1 MHHSSKLKFFILL
14 VFIVFLQ
21 NNLEA
26 QTEEGTVRIES
37 SAHIDQMLAQKKN
50 YNKSLDKFQGFK
62 IQIYYGSEK
71 ECYEVKE
78 EFKSLYPDIATSII
92 FSTPQWKL
100 QIGNYRTRLE
110 ADHSMVTIKKTNIEI
125 ARTSGVIN
133 SISRG
138 SLLFF
143 K

>member
-1 MHHSSKLKFFILL
+1 MHHSSKLKYFILL
-14 VFIVFLQ
+14 VFIVFVQ

-26 QTEEGTVRIES
+26 QTEDGTVRIES

-50 YNKSLDKFQGFK
+50 YNKSLEKFQGFK

-110 ADHSMVTIKKTNIEI
+110 ADHAMVSIKKEYPSAIVLATEI
-125 ARTSGVIN
+125 DI
-133 SISRG
+133 
-138 SLLFF
+138 

>member
-1 MHHSSKLKFFILL
+1 MRHSSKLKVFILL

-26 QTEEGTVRIES
+26 QTEDGTVRIES

-50 YNKSLDKFQGFK
+50 YNKSLEKFQGFK

-110 ADHSMVTIKKTNIEI
+110 ADHSMVSIKKEYPSAIVLATEI
-125 ARTSGVIN
+125 DI
-133 SISRG
+133 
-138 SLLFF
+138 

>member
-1 MHHSSKLKFFILL
+1 MQHLSKFKFFIALI
-14 VFIVFLQ
+14 FIVFLQ
-21 NNLEA
+21 NNLAA
-26 QTEEGTVRIES
+26 QTEDGTVRIET
-37 SAHIDQMLAQKKN
+37 SAHIDQMLAEKKA

-62 IQIYYGSEK
+62 IQIFYGSEK

-78 EFKSLYPDIATSII
+78 EFTSLYRDIATSII

-110 ADHSMVTIKKTNIEI
+110 ADNSMVSIKKEYPSAIVLATEI
-125 ARTSGVIN
+125 DI
-133 SISRG
+133 
-138 SLLFF
+138 

>member
-21 NNLEA
+21 NNIEA
-26 QTEEGTVRIES
+26 QTEDGTVRIES

-50 YNKSLDKFQGFK
+50 YNKSLEKFQGFK

-110 ADHSMVTIKKTNIEI
+110 ADHSMVGIKKEYPSAIVLATEI
-125 ARTSGVIN
+125 DI
-133 SISRG
+133 
-138 SLLFF
+138 

>member
-1 MHHSSKLKFFILL
+1 MHHSSKLKYFILL
-14 VFIVFLQ
+14 VFIVFVQ

-26 QTEEGTVRIES
+26 QTEDGAVRIES

-50 YNKSLDKFQGFK
+50 YNKSLEKFQGFK

-110 ADHSMVTIKKTNIEI
+110 ADHAMVGIKKEYPSAIVLATEI
-125 ARTSGVIN
+125 DI
-133 SISRG
+133 
-138 SLLFF
+138 

>member
-1 MHHSSKLKFFILL
+1 M
-14 VFIVFLQ
+14 VFTVFLQ
-21 NNLEA
+21 NNLAA
-26 QTEEGTVRIES
+26 QTEDGTVRIES
-37 SAHIDQMLAQKKN
+37 SAHIDQMLAQKKK
-50 YNKSLDKFQGFK
+50 YNKSLEKFQGFK

-78 EFKSLYPDIATSII
+78 EFKSLFPDIATSII

-110 ADHSMVTIKKTNIEI
+110 ADHSMVNIKKEYPSAIVLATEI
-125 ARTSGVIN
+125 DI
-133 SISRG
+133 
-138 SLLFF
+138 